1 MYIISHKYFL
11 LSLCGIKV
19 KIFRKS
25 QAIIQYI
32 AGHGK
37 SVGQWH
43 AKISFDVG
51 RNLVELKL
59 YSFFISN
66 KSYEKGILWNNLC
79 VCHVLLDFGQNSMHS
94 SK

>member
-11 LSLCGIKV
+11 LSLCGITL

-59 YSFFISN
+59 YSFFISD
-66 KSYEKGILWNNLC
+66 KSYEKGIHWNNLC
-79 VCHVLLDFGQNSMHS
+79 MSRTIRFRT
-94 SK
+94 K